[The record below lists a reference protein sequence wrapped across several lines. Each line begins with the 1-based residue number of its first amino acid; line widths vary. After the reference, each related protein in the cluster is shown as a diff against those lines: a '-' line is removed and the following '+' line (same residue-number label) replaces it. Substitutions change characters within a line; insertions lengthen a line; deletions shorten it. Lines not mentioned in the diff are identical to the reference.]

1 MKFYTWKDIE
11 RYCLMKQNQ
20 WNKAIFSIDVYPD
33 ELIVY
38 MKAGIRKE
46 QVKCILY
53 DLFPKNFDKEN
64 DVLRLDRDTEQI
76 RVSFEMGEANFD
88 KPMMPLFEQVIYKGC
103 AYPPEQNL
111 NALECPVIVFHSYKG
126 GVGRTLSLLAFA
138 KAWTSIRA
146 ERLFIVDSDIEAPGL
161 SWIQGENNVN
171 AFSYLDLLTLI
182 QDENDVDVIVEDAV
196 KEIGNMSIS
205 IETEQ
210 QKVQHIFLQTSRYDE
225 QLFDL
230 YASPDTVIKGKDKGY
245 ILADVLSRMAQRL
258 GASAVLVDLRAGIS
272 EYSAPFLF
280 DPRVRKFFVT
290 STSSQSVIGTG
301 KLLKYVSRGLAISEN
316 SNLPTILLS
325 MVPNGL
331 TTSEKN
337 DIVKQLV
344 TCFDID
350 EDHAQLLDNM
360 VVELPFASELVH
372 LTNLQ
377 QILDN
382 LKGRD
387 MYKMIEEIVKQYY
400 TVPDTSNL
408 IYTEEDRSEVL
419 KSIYAFANQ
428 QISAEANGAVKLLL
442 TEPIKNLCNRYSTQV
457 PTAVVCGTKG
467 SGKTFLYRQLIANK
481 NWSAFCKSVNY
492 AYKDSGEGWFVPVL
506 APKNIIQLNDT
517 MRQCIDMVNYQV
529 SCADISVDV
538 YGENSLDLER
548 QVSREQDWI
557 KYWEKLL
564 VSSVNSKFK
573 SLFELSSELRKINK
587 KIVFLI
593 DGLEEILRSVSTN
606 LIQQKAVRVLCQD
619 IINMISARYDN
630 VGIILFLRS
639 DMAQNAIK
647 VNYEQ
652 FKQAHSYAAL
662 KWTSNEALRL
672 VVWIVSQSA
681 EDFYD
686 SSVPIELASQ
696 EVINSH
702 LDKLW
707 GLKLGRNDSNEA
719 YSSRWIL
726 AALSDFNGQLQ
737 ARDIIRF
744 LKYASQPVIKKPPY
758 EDRILMPTEI
768 RHAVSVCST
777 EKIAEIRT
785 EYEDLKPILDKLENL
800 SPEKKV
806 LPLNLG
812 DDALT
817 SNEEKLMIQE
827 GYLTRDGEKL
837 YLPEIIRHALGFRYE
852 KGARPKVL
860 SLLLKHA

>member
-11 RYCLMKQNQ
+11 RYCLIKRNQ
-20 WNKAIFSIDVYPD
+20 WNEKILSIDAYPD
-33 ELIVY
+33 EMIVY
-38 MKAGIRKE
+38 MRNGIREE
-46 QVKCILY
+46 QVKDVLY
-53 DLFPKNFDKEN
+53 DLFPRNFDKEN
-64 DVLRLDRDTEQI
+64 DFIRLDRDTEQI
-76 RVSFEMGEANFD
+76 RVSFETEEGGVD
-88 KPMMPLFEQVIYKGC
+88 KPMMPLFEKVIYKGC
-103 AYPPEQNL
+103 AYPEKNL
-111 NALECPVIVFHSYKG
+111 NKLECPVIVFHSYKG

-138 KAWTSIRA
+138 KAWTNIRA
-146 ERLFIVDSDIEAPGL
+146 EKLLIVDSDIEAPGL
-161 SWIQGENNVN
+161 SWIQGENNEN

-182 QDENDVDVIVEDAV
+182 QDENDIEDIVEDAV
-196 KEIGNMSIS
+196 KEIGNLSIS

-230 YASPDTVIKGKDKGY
+230 YASPDTVIREKDKEY
-245 ILADVLSRMAQRL
+245 ILADVLSRMAQQL

-272 EYSAPFLF
+272 EYSAPLLF
-280 DPRVRKFFVT
+280 DPRVKKFFVT

-301 KLLKYVSRGLAISEN
+301 KLLQYVSRGLAISED

-331 TTSEKN
+331 TTFEKN
-337 DIVKQLV
+337 DIVKQLIA
-344 TCFDID
+344 CFDTD

-387 MYKMIEEIVKQYY
+387 MYAKIEEIVKQYY
-400 TVPDTSNL
+400 AVTDSHDL
-408 IYTEEDRSEVL
+408 RYTEEDRTELL
-419 KSIYAFANQ
+419 KNIYEFANQ

-442 TEPIKNLCNRYSTQV
+442 TEPIKNLCNRYSTQI

-467 SGKTFLYRQLIANK
+467 SGKTFLYRQLIANM
-481 NWSAFCKSVNY
+481 NWSTFCKSVNY
-492 AYKDSGEGWFVPVL
+492 DYKDSGEGWFVPVL
-506 APKNIIQLNDT
+506 APKNIIQLNDV
-517 MRQCIDMVNYQV
+517 MRHCIDMVNNQI
-529 SCADISVDV
+529 SCAEVSVDV
-538 YGENSLDLER
+538 YGENSQYLEK
-548 QVSREQDWI
+548 QVLREQDWI
-557 KYWEKLL
+557 KYWEQLL
-564 VSSVNSKFK
+564 VSSVNSKF
-573 SLFELSSELRKINK
+573 SSFSELSTELRKIDK

-606 LIQQKAVRVLCQD
+606 VVQQKAVQVLCQD

-630 VGIILFLRS
+630 IGIILFLRS
-639 DMAQNAIK
+639 DMAQNAII

-672 VVWIVSQSA
+672 VVWIVSQSV
-681 EDFYD
+681 E
-686 SSVPIELASQ
+686 VPIEVASQ
-696 EVINSH
+696 EVINRH
-702 LDKLW
+702 LEKLW

-744 LKYASQPVIKKPPY
+744 LKYASQPVIKKAPY
-758 EDRILMPTEI
+758 EDRILMPGEI

-777 EKIAEIRT
+777 EKISEIRT
-785 EYEDLKPILDKLENL
+785 EYADLKPILDKLENL
-800 SPEKKV
+800 SSEKKV

-817 SNEEKLMIQE
+817 SQEEKLMIQE
-827 GYLTRDGEKL
+827 GYLTRDGDKL